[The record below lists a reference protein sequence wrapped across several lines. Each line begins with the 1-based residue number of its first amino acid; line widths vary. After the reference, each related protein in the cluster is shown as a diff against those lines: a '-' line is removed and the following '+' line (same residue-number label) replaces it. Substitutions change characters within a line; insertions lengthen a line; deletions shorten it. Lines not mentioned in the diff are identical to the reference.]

1 VLRPARIDGPHGL
14 CLGLVIA
21 SLVVIGYALCYL
33 GSLYFRGGA
42 DSASPICSMPRF
54 YFSVV
59 PQSLPRPAGQ
69 ERLAGALFFFQ
80 FWLFIIIFQ
89 AVKSFFKS
97 DHFSCVILIDV
108 TYEGVT
114 PCALT

>member
-69 ERLAGALFFFQ
+69 ERLAGALIFFSILAF
-80 FWLFIIIFQ
+80 LY
-89 AVKSFFKS
+89 SYFKRLKVFLNLILLVVP
-97 DHFSCVILIDV
+97 FS
-108 TYEGVT
+108 
-114 PCALT
+114 LT

>member
-69 ERLAGALFFFQ
+69 ERLAGALIFFFN
-80 FWLFIIIFQ
+80 FGFFILIFQ

-97 DHFSCVILIDV
+97 DPFSCAILV

-114 PCALT
+114 PCTLT